1 MQGVENPGRRETE
14 TWWLDIVIVM
24 KGGQAMK
31 RLTINQIEK
40 FIQALESTERV
51 DGYSEEQKLHAI
63 ACLENYR
70 MALEMKGMKSV
81 KLKEADDEN

>member
-1 MQGVENPGRRETE
+1 
-14 TWWLDIVIVM
+14 
-24 KGGQAMK
+24 MK
-31 RLTINQIEK
+31 RLTVKQIEK

-51 DGYSEEQKLHAI
+51 DGYSEQQKLHAI

-81 KLKEADDEN
+81 KLKEADGEN

>member
-1 MQGVENPGRRETE
+1 
-14 TWWLDIVIVM
+14 
-24 KGGQAMK
+24 MK

-40 FIQALESTERV
+40 FIQTLESTERV
-51 DGYSEEQKLHAI
+51 NGYSEQQKLHAI

-81 KLKEADDEN
+81 KLKEEEHGN

>member
-1 MQGVENPGRRETE
+1 
-14 TWWLDIVIVM
+14 
-24 KGGQAMK
+24 MK
-31 RLTINQIEK
+31 RLTVKQIEK

-51 DGYSEEQKLHAI
+51 DGYSEQQKLHAI

-81 KLKEADDEN
+81 KLEEDKHGD

>member
-1 MQGVENPGRRETE
+1 
-14 TWWLDIVIVM
+14 
-24 KGGQAMK
+24 MK
-31 RLTINQIEK
+31 RLTVKQIEK

-51 DGYSEEQKLHAI
+51 DGYSEQQKLHAI

>member
-1 MQGVENPGRRETE
+1 
-14 TWWLDIVIVM
+14 
-24 KGGQAMK
+24 MK

-40 FIQALESTERV
+40 FIQTLESTERV

-63 ACLENYR
+63 VCLENYR

-81 KLKEADDEN
+81 KLKEVDDGN